1 MKKGLIIF
9 ASLLLLVVFGLITCS
24 VTGMYKMYNVST
36 RGNEPA
42 LKPGSRF
49 FASSLKDPV
58 VGDFIV
64 YSKDGMAFTH
74 RLIASGGDVVEIK
87 EGTVFVNGKD
97 FDKDLALKH
106 AYLLNEPEARI
117 LSSEGLANNGDLR
130 PVPGGKYMALLED
143 ALARARVP
151 LAIRWLTSESET
163 EKMIKEQYG
172 HDWNKDF
179 FGPYTIPEG
188 KMFVLGDNR
197 DNSEDSRYFGCINAS
212 DVKGTVLK

>member
-87 EGTVFVNGKD
+87 GGTVFVNGKD
-97 FDKDLALKH
+97 LDKNLKLKH
-106 AYLLNEPEARI
+106 AYNFTMAEI
-117 LSSEGLANNGDLR
+117 GMLSSKELIAQGNMMPLGEGNYA
-130 PVPGGKYMALLED
+130 VFMED
-143 ALARARVP
+143 SIARANIP
-151 LAIRWLTSESET
+151 SAIRWVTPENEP
-163 EKMIKEQYG
+163 EKMIKEQYRQN
-172 HDWNKDF
+172 WNKDF
-179 FGPYTIPEG
+179 FGPYTVPES

-197 DNSEDSRYFGCINAS
+197 DNSEDSRYLGCINAS